1 MSNDPKRMA
10 WQLIISWGVIC
21 LCFQTKIG
29 GSEQNK
35 EAITYPVN
43 LNLKQRKIFS
53 NVTLSRKVRNKWK
66 GVVTF
71 IVLLFVLTLAVR
83 AIDTFE
89 ANASGLFV
97 VNRGPCLIYK
107 EPNLTAS
114 TDRITD
120 PNFNVEL
127 DACVRIIGALSSN
140 YKASSTGWVYGRH
153 IGSVWESHIGIQTK
167 ENNHSAW
174 VKKVG
179 EKNWTKYADNWW
191 EPPDVTIQ

>member
-1 MSNDPKRMA
+1 MD
-10 WQLIISWGVIC
+10 
-21 LCFQTKIG
+21 T
-29 GSEQNK
+29 
-35 EAITYPVN
+35 VN

-53 NVTLSRKVRNKWK
+53 KVTLSEKVRNQWK

-71 IVLLFVLTLAVR
+71 IGLLFVLTLAVR

-89 ANASGLFV
+89 ANASGLLV

-107 EPNLTAS
+107 EPNLTVNP
-114 TDRITD
+114 DRITD

-140 YKASSTGWVYGRH
+140 YKASSTGWVYGLH
-153 IGSVWESHIGIQTK
+153 MGSHIAIRTQD

-174 VKKVG
+174 VKKVS
-179 EKNWTKYADNWW
+179 ETNWTKYADNWW